1 MVVVILVALGLFLI
15 PAMMLWSYFRSGG
28 QADAGGSWGDQLM
41 GDKDQQIK

>member
-15 PAMMLWSYFRSGG
+15 PALMLWSFFRNGG

-41 GDKDQQIK
+41 GDQDQQPK